1 MQGIH
6 RCCAVL
12 LRVRSC
18 FCQCTLHPTRCALPH
33 LALVLTAGNCCFVW
47 QPLTCVAH
55 NCIPLFFW
63 TPVPLQQCLTRY
75 AVLLLCALSSDR
87 DGVRVV
93 AASPPLLMPLASYA

>member
-1 MQGIH
+1 VLSS
-6 RCCAVL
+6 CVSAVVAVNVPFIPL
-12 LRVRSC
+12 GVH
-18 FCQCTLHPTRCALPH
+18 TH
-33 LALVLTAGNCCFVW
+33 LALVLTVGNCCFVW

-63 TPVPLQQCLTRY
+63 TPVPLQQCLTRI